1 MDKKEFVL
9 KAVADKRALIVD
21 VSDKIFG
28 YAEVGFHE
36 FRTAKLYEEVRKK
49 EPGNQAL
56 RMSML
61 DYYKQTGQDSLYQT
75 QLDAILYG
83 KETDERARVMLM
95 RNYIVDQENAHA
107 DSTLVLAVFDR
118 IFDSVPETVDM
129 LTLYASYLQMKHIN
143 DQLEPALE
151 RILKLEP
158 DNQVALYQLVQLAVH
173 ANDYPKVAD
182 ICTRAIMH
190 YPEQLPY

>member
-1 MDKKEFVL
+1 
-9 KAVADKRALIVD
+9 
-21 VSDKIFG
+21 
-28 YAEVGFHE
+28 
-36 FRTAKLYEEVRKK
+36 
-49 EPGNQAL
+49 
-56 RMSML
+56 
-61 DYYKQTGQDSLYQT
+61 
-75 QLDAILYG
+75 
-83 KETDERARVMLM
+83 M

-173 ANDYPKVAD
+173 ANDYP
-182 ICTRAIMH
+182 
-190 YPEQLPY
+190 

>member
-1 MDKKEFVL
+1 
-9 KAVADKRALIVD
+9 
-21 VSDKIFG
+21 
-28 YAEVGFHE
+28 
-36 FRTAKLYEEVRKK
+36 
-49 EPGNQAL
+49 
-56 RMSML
+56 
-61 DYYKQTGQDSLYQT
+61 
-75 QLDAILYG
+75 
-83 KETDERARVMLM
+83 
-95 RNYIVDQENAHA
+95 
-107 DSTLVLAVFDR
+107 
-118 IFDSVPETVDM
+118 M

-190 YPEQLPY
+190 YRNNYPIISIWVFLIISLNVRTRLWMCSAKACGRLNRIRTTALWPICIPSWATCTTATD

>member
-1 MDKKEFVL
+1 
-9 KAVADKRALIVD
+9 
-21 VSDKIFG
+21 
-28 YAEVGFHE
+28 
-36 FRTAKLYEEVRKK
+36 
-49 EPGNQAL
+49 
-56 RMSML
+56 
-61 DYYKQTGQDSLYQT
+61 
-75 QLDAILYG
+75 
-83 KETDERARVMLM
+83 
-95 RNYIVDQENAHA
+95 
-107 DSTLVLAVFDR
+107 
-118 IFDSVPETVDM
+118 M

-190 YPEQLPY
+190 YPEQLPYYFYLGFSYYQPVTVRTAAREAARRQRREIFIFVLLLCKFL